1 MPLTAPYAAITPN
14 ETEMRTV
21 SEITIETTQAF
32 KFGPTFGAVN
42 SMPHLLPSFAPA
54 HPYIPYSACVFTV
67 PALTVPTVSK

>member
-1 MPLTAPYAAITPN
+1 MTPN

-42 SMPHLLPSFAPA
+42 QMPHSLGSFAPA
-54 HPYIPYSACVFTV
+54 HSVIPYNPRVFTV
-67 PALTVPTVSK
+67 PALTVSTVNK